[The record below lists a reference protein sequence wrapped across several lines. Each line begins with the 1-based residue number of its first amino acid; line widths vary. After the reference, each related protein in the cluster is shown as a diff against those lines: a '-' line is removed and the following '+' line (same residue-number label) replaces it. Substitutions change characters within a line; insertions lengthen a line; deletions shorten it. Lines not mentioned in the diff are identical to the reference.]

1 MQFYQ
6 TALGSCYGLKLPKRG
21 LEFKKNN
28 LFVSFIIIFGTLS
41 FPILTAIHR
50 GVCRYI
56 AVCGGAA
63 DCGRAA
69 PAQSQ
74 PEQGTEN
81 GLF

>member
-1 MQFYQ
+1 MFY
-6 TALGSCYGLKLPKRG
+6 LLPRR
-21 LEFKKNN
+21 
-28 LFVSFIIIFGTLS
+28 VIRS
-41 FPILTAIHR
+41 AIHR

-63 DCGRAA
+63 DGGRAA